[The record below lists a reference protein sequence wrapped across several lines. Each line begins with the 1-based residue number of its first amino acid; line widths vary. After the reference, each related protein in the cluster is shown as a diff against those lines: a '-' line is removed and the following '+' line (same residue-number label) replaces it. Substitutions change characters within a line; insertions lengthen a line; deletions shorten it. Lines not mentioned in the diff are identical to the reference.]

1 MHTLNKNKDVYMAN
15 AQVSQNGNVNVATL
29 IKSSNKKEWTET
41 RFEANQENCHLNLK
55 ENLIYTNEE
64 PISSFSRAEIY
75 PDLIL
80 ASGNYSYLSMIDS
93 IFVFLKI

>member
-15 AQVSQNGNVNVATL
+15 AQVSQHGNVNVATL
-29 IKSSNKKEWTET
+29 IKSSNKKE
-41 RFEANQENCHLNLK
+41 CLNLK